1 MAVTHMYMKSTRG
14 CGERTRISGSGC
26 ARTREERGTGMGEGR
41 RGEQQR
47 GERDAT
53 VHASKHDDDS
63 DNGTDDRDQQ
73 Y

>member
-1 MAVTHMYMKSTRG
+1 MKSTRG
-14 CGERTRISGSGC
+14 CGEGTRISGSGC
-26 ARTREERGTGMGEGR
+26 GRTRGESGVPEGGRGEGR

-63 DNGTDDRDQQ
+63 DNGTDDSDQQ

>member
-1 MAVTHMYMKSTRG
+1 MGVVRG
-14 CGERTRISGSGC
+14 RGLVVRVVGGRGERGV
-26 ARTREERGTGMGEGR
+26 REWGRGEGR

-63 DNGTDDRDQQ
+63 DNGTDDSDQQ